1 MARQKLN
8 ATQLTSPKSTGSK
21 STGSKSTGS
30 KSTSSKSTG
39 FKSTGFKSTGSKSTG
54 SKPVAKLAVRPPR
67 LRAKIFN
74 LQSKAAKRSTVL
86 DPVDNVV
93 SFSSAKR
100 QAVELGESVVT
111 WGKAHPLQTALVAA
125 AMVAGV
131 AVLVSFARSRRA
143 LAKPTSEA
151 TARSP
156 MHFNVKDLVTS
167 HVTTPH
173 IPSYGHGRP
182 FTRAI
187 TPTLEQ
193 TIASNHSGQPHM
205 P

>member
-1 MARQKLN
+1 MARPKLN

-21 STGSKSTGS
+21 STG
-30 KSTSSKSTG
+30 
-39 FKSTGFKSTGSKSTG
+39 FKSTGSKPVG

-67 LRAKIFN
+67 PRAKISK
-74 LQSKAAKRSTVL
+74 LQSKAAKRSTAL
-86 DPVDNVV
+86 NPVDNVV

-100 QAVELGESVVT
+100 HAVELGESVMT

-125 AMVAGV
+125 AMFAGV
-131 AVLVSFARSRRA
+131 AALVSFARYRRA
-143 LAKPTSEA
+143 LAMPTSDA
-151 TARSP
+151 TARGP
-156 MHFNVKDLVTS
+156 KHFNVEDLVTS

-173 IPSYGHGRP
+173 IPFYGRGRP

-187 TPTLEQ
+187 TPTLER
-193 TIASNHSGQPHM
+193 TIASNHFGQPHM